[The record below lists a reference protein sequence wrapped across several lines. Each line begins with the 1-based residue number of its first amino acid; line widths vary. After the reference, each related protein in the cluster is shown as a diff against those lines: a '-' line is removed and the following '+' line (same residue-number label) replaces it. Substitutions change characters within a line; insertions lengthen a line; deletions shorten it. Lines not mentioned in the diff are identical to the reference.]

1 MNMNLGK
8 SISFIGA
15 GVATAV
21 SAGIAAVLDFKRT
34 KKFNATNDAVVET
47 EHVRKKFWQK
57 AIKEDA
63 DVVSV
68 PMDDHNT
75 PIESVKKSVEL

>member
-15 GVATAV
+15 GIATIV
-21 SAGIAAVLDFKRT
+21 SAGVATVLDFKRT
-34 KKFNATNDAVVET
+34 KKFNTTNDAVVET

-57 AIKEDA
+57 AIKEDTE
-63 DVVSV
+63 VVSV
-68 PMDDHNT
+68 PMDDYNT
-75 PIESVKKSVEL
+75 PVESVKKSVEL

>member
-1 MNMNLGK
+1 MNMNFGK

-15 GVATAV
+15 GIATAA
-21 SAGIAAVLDFKRT
+21 SAIATTVLDFKRT

-57 AIKEDA
+57 AIKEDTE
-63 DVVSV
+63 VVSV
-68 PMDDHNT
+68 PTDDYNT

>member
-57 AIKEDA
+57 AIKEDTE
-63 DVVSV
+63 VVSV
-68 PMDDHNT
+68 PMDDYNT